1 VIDADVDADVDVDV
15 DVDADV
21 DADVLG
27 AKQRGGGDRRRPSSI
42 PCKNAFNSM

>member
-1 VIDADVDADVDVDV
+1 VIDVDV

-21 DADVLG
+21 LG
-27 AKQRGGGDRRRPSSI
+27 ATDAKQRGGGGGDRRRPSSI